1 VLRACAR
8 IGAVIAA
15 ALVLSVPI
23 AAAHP
28 GAFELPYRFPRPPSQ
43 QSCLRVFRYP
53 CYRPAQIQ
61 RAYDLPALYRRGL
74 TGRGRTIVIVDSFG
88 SPTIRH
94 DVGIFDRAFGLPAV
108 HLTII
113 RLAGPI
119 PRYDEHNP
127 DMVGWAVETT
137 LDVEW
142 AHTIAPGAHLLLV
155 ETPVDETEG
164 MQGFPQIV
172 ASENYVIDRG
182 LGDVIS
188 QSFGATEETFSPMS
202 AILGL
207 RSAFVN
213 AAAHDVS
220 VLAGSGDTGATDYML
235 NGRDLYPF
243 RVNSWP
249 SSDPLVTS
257 VGGTRLFLDSR
268 GRRTAPDRVWNSGTG
283 GSGGGV
289 SALFTRPAYQNR
301 LAGLLGPW
309 RGTPDVSMNAADT
322 ATVLI
327 YDSFPVPALPPG
339 WYPAGGTSEAVQLF
353 GGVVAIADQAAGHR
367 LGDLNAALYRLGAHH
382 ARGLVD
388 VMRGD
393 NTTSFTDSAGR
404 QITVRGYSARR
415 GYDLASGLGTIDAA
429 RLVAELAR

>member
-1 VLRACAR
+1 M
-8 IGAVIAA
+8 GAVIAG
-15 ALVLSVPI
+15 ALLLSVPT
-23 AAAHP
+23 AAARP
-28 GAFELPYRFPRPPSQ
+28 GAFELPYRFPRPPSEQ
-43 QSCLRVFRYP
+43 ACLRAFRYP

-94 DVGIFDRAFGLPAV
+94 DVGVFDRAFGLPAV
-108 HLTII
+108 HLSII
-113 RLAGPI
+113 KPAGPI
-119 PRYDEHNP
+119 PRYDGHDA

-164 MQGFPQIV
+164 VQGFPEIV
-172 ASENYVIDRG
+172 ASENYVIDHG

-188 QSFGATEETFSPMS
+188 QSFGATEETFTPMS

-220 VLAGSGDTGATDYML
+220 VLAGSGDADATNFEL
-235 NGRDLYPF
+235 NGLDLYPV

-257 VGGTRLFLDSR
+257 VGGTRLFLDAS
-268 GRRTAPDRVWNSGTG
+268 GRRTAPDRVWNSGSG

-289 SALFTRPAYQNR
+289 SAVFARPAYQNPVAP
-301 LAGLLGPW
+301 LVGPW

-327 YDSFPVPALPPG
+327 YASFPEPALGPG

-353 GGVVAIADQAAGHR
+353 GGVVAIADQAAGRR
-367 LGDLNAALYRLGAHH
+367 LGELNAALYGLGARH
-382 ARGLVD
+382 APGLVD
-388 VMRGD
+388 VTRGD
-393 NTTSFTDSAGR
+393 NTTSFTNSAG
-404 QITVRGYSARR
+404 QHITVPGYRARR